1 MLPIAA
7 SNLGNPMAR
16 VIPTSGAVEANQKG
30 LAPDET
36 HDYIPL
42 TPHRYERSKVFDTPK
57 TLMETVARENDRHR
71 SLRAGT
77 WQAQ

>member
-30 LAPDET
+30 LAPDEAHERIDGMRRPVSRT
-36 HDYIPL
+36 EYREISIHNGL
-42 TPHRYERSKVFDTPK
+42 TEHGPNRR
-57 TLMETVARENDRHR
+57 LA
-71 SLRAGT
+71 
-77 WQAQ
+77 